1 MTTHGS
7 RNNARKPAAHKAPA
21 KTPQV
26 DQSNMDLDLDQWLAA
41 RMLDERR
48 IKIGGKSFRF
58 TGSATA
64 DQAARFREVVSA
76 DGNVLEILE
85 VLLVDPGEADELKA
99 AFGEQ
104 RTPLG
109 QDRLSEFVADIV
121 NHLIKGVDLGES

>member
-7 RNNARKPAAHKAPA
+7 PRKTNASKPAPKV
-21 KTPQV
+21 PQV

-48 IKIGGKSFRF
+48 IKVGGKTFRF

-64 DQAARFREVVSA
+64 DQATKFREVVEA
-76 DGNVLEILE
+76 DGSVLDIME
-85 VLLVDPGEADELKA
+85 VLLVDPGEADELKQS
-99 AFGEQ
+99 FNNQ

-109 QDRLSEFVADIV
+109 EARQREFVAEIV
-121 NHLIKGVDLGES
+121 NHLLAGVDLGES

>member
-7 RNNARKPAAHKAPA
+7 PRKTNAN
-21 KTPQV
+21 KTVPKSQETPP
-26 DQSNMDLDLDQWLAA
+26 NRPDLDLDAWLAQ

-48 IKIGGKSFRF
+48 IKVGGKWFRF

-64 DQAARFREVVSA
+64 DQAARFRDVIAA
-76 DGNVLEILE
+76 DGNVLDVME
-85 VLLVDPGEADELKA
+85 VLLVDPGEAAELKET
-99 AFGEQ
+99 FNTQQ

-109 QDRLSEFVADIV
+109 KDRLDEFVSTIV